1 MIGDMKKYDSF
12 KTFGVVVALAAA
24 SLSMTSCDDGPHDPW
39 HDQYGWY
46 DNYNHGDWGWNQDD
60 WNNGQEGDQ
69 GSSASSTLLEEA
81 QTLVGTWQGTAQL
94 SELADDG
101 QSRNNYEF
109 DTKMTF
115 YQTGSSNS
123 LSGSGYEIDTATD
136 GSGDKQTLEFSW
148 YIDNNGDIYIKYA
161 SGTTYVMDA
170 GASQFGFHL
179 GYEKGSTYDTFYGYM
194 IGTGKAKGD
203 IMYINLT
210 RVSTANSRAA
220 ASADSV
226 DENTSSF
233 GGANG
238 RTEGIANTV
247 KKLPKR

>member
-12 KTFGVVVALAAA
+12 KSFGVVVALAAA
-24 SLSMTSCDDGPHDPW
+24 SLSMTSCDDGPRDPW
-39 HDQYGWY
+39 YDQYGWY
-46 DNYNHGDWGWNQDD
+46 DNYNHGGWGWNQDN
-60 WNNGQEGDQ
+60 WNSGQGGDH
-69 GSSASSTLLEEA
+69 GSSSASSTLQEEA
-81 QTLVGTWQGTAQL
+81 QTLVGTWQGSAQL
-94 SELADDG
+94 SELSDDG

-136 GSGDKQTLEFSW
+136 GSGATQTLEFSW

-161 SGTTYVMDA
+161 SGTTYVMDC
-170 GASQFGFHL
+170 GASQYGFRL
-179 GYEKGSTYDTFYGYM
+179 GYEEGSNYDAFYGYM

-203 IMYINLT
+203 IMYIDLT
-210 RVSTANSRAA
+210 RISAANSRAA
-220 ASADSV
+220 STDSV
-226 DENTSSF
+226 GEKASSF
-233 GGANG
+233 GGASG
-238 RTEGIANTV
+238 RTAGIANTV